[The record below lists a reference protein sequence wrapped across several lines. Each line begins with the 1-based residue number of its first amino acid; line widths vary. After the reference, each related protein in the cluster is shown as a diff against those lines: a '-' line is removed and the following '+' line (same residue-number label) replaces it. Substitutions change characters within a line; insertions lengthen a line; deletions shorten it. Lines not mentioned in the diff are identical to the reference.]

1 MPRQWFSESKIRL
14 FPSISCYSW
23 LITFNFKVHQ
33 DAHFQINFYF
43 IDFLVI
49 GQIILRH
56 VVSKQVTQNCKW
68 YFHAY
73 SDIMPYIFATY
84 CPFTWKRTVPL
95 INFTSYEP
103 VQPMQ
108 EMELLEKRK
117 RKAKARWLKGEQ
129 RWEMPVNSS
138 LEEISIKNQR
148 KTLFRQ

>member
-1 MPRQWFSESKIRL
+1 MPRQWFSESKIQL
-14 FPSISCYSW
+14 FQSISCYSW
-23 LITFNFKVHQ
+23 LITFKVHQ

-43 IDFLVI
+43 IDLLVI

-56 VVSKQVTQNCKW
+56 VVIKQVTQNCK

-73 SDIMPYIFATY
+73 NDIMPCIFATY
-84 CPFTWKRTVPL
+84 PPFTWKRTVPL

>member
-1 MPRQWFSESKIRL
+1 MP
-14 FPSISCYSW
+14 C
-23 LITFNFKVHQ
+23 
-33 DAHFQINFYF
+33 
-43 IDFLVI
+43 
-49 GQIILRH
+49 
-56 VVSKQVTQNCKW
+56 
-68 YFHAY
+68 
-73 SDIMPYIFATY
+73 IFATY
-84 CPFTWKRTVPL
+84 PPFTWKRTVPL

>member
-14 FPSISCYSW
+14 FQSISCYSW
-23 LITFNFKVHQ
+23 LITFNFK
-33 DAHFQINFYF
+33 AHFQINFYF
-43 IDFLVI
+43 TDFLVI

-56 VVSKQVTQNCKW
+56 VVIKQVTQNCKW

-73 SDIMPYIFATY
+73 SNIMPYIFATY
-84 CPFTWKRTVPL
+84 PPFTWKRTVPL

-117 RKAKARWLKGEQ
+117 RKAQQ